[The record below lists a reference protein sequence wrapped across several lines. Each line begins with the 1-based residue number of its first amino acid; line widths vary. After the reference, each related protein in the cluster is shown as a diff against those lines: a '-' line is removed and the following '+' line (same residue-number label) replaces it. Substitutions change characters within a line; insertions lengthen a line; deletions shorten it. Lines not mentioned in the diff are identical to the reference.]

1 MMTKTL
7 KWLKQ
12 AYNSSKSL
20 NKPIFR
26 LFTAETKADKKH
38 EFYRQIFIL
47 KNELNMTAGYPS
59 QEPTLNLKDCKEGS
73 YLEGQKLRISGE
85 NSIYVQNQTTKLLTM
100 ELELSEVF
108 ESWVEVYLM
117 SLRYLENVEGPLD
130 TLDKEN
136 IENLEKYL
144 QDEFDGSS
152 EKQSEM
158 VLGELYEYLITK
170 F

>member
-1 MMTKTL
+1 
-7 KWLKQ
+7 
-12 AYNSSKSL
+12 
-20 NKPIFR
+20 
-26 LFTAETKADKKH
+26 
-38 EFYRQIFIL
+38 
-47 KNELNMTAGYPS
+47 
-59 QEPTLNLKDCKEGS
+59 
-73 YLEGQKLRISGE
+73 LRISGE

-144 QDEFDGSS
+144 QDEFDDSS
-152 EKQSEM
+152 EK
-158 VLGELYEYLITK
+158 
-170 F
+170 

>member
-1 MMTKTL
+1 MTKTL

-73 YLEGQKLRISGE
+73 YLEG
-85 NSIYVQNQTTKLLTM
+85 
-100 ELELSEVF
+100 
-108 ESWVEVYLM
+108 
-117 SLRYLENVEGPLD
+117 
-130 TLDKEN
+130 
-136 IENLEKYL
+136 
-144 QDEFDGSS
+144 
-152 EKQSEM
+152 
-158 VLGELYEYLITK
+158 
-170 F
+170 